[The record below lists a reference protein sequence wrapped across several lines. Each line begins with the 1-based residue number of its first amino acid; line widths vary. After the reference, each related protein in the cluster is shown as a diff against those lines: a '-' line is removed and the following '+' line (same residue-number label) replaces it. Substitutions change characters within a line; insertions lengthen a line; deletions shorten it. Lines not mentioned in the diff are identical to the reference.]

1 MDSQVAERIEAEH
14 PEYRFRRR
22 DDGTLH
28 DWGTQPL
35 HAVGEFAG
43 RIPFA
48 FRVFHGRAHL
58 WLGRSVDPVASAHL
72 ESLTAAAMD
81 DIAGIFATL
90 AAKVAVDVVHG
101 FTTGDTVVVVSAVP
115 GSSWHITTIGTIIGC
130 DDVWLF
136 VDTGDALPFGT
147 AVRRAR
153 IVSVRAHDLVPASTS
168 A

>member
-1 MDSQVAERIEAEH
+1 
-14 PEYRFRRR
+14 
-22 DDGTLH
+22 
-28 DWGTQPL
+28 
-35 HAVGEFAG
+35 
-43 RIPFA
+43 
-48 FRVFHGRAHL
+48 
-58 WLGRSVDPVASAHL
+58 
-72 ESLTAAAMD
+72 MD

-101 FTTGDTVVVVSAVP
+101 FTTGDTVVVVSSVP

-136 VDTGDALPFGT
+136 VDAGDALPFGT